1 MYHRL
6 LRMLVVDAKV
16 IDYKYF
22 MDECQEYE
30 IQLLCEMLP
39 WANRQSMEET
49 RMIMYSVSLPYMNHK
64 KKLTEFISLST
75 DKDYYDQEYT
85 KLEGEDLRN
94 ARQMVQSA
102 FNIK

>member
-1 MYHRL
+1 
-6 LRMLVVDAKV
+6 MLVVDAKI

-30 IQLLCEMLP
+30 IQLLTEMLP

-49 RMIMYSVSLPYMNHK
+49 RMLMYSVSAPYMKHK
-64 KKLTEFISLST
+64 KKLTEFLPLST
-75 DKDYYDQEYT
+75 DKDYYDQEEAR
-85 KLEGEDLRN
+85 LEGEELKA
-94 ARQMVQSA
+94 AREKVKAA

>member
-1 MYHRL
+1 
-6 LRMLVVDAKV
+6 MLVVDAKI

-30 IQLLCEMLP
+30 IQLLTEMLP

-49 RMIMYSVSLPYMNHK
+49 RMLMYSVSAPYMKHK
-64 KKLTEFISLST
+64 KKLTEFLPLST
-75 DKDYYDQEYT
+75 DKDYYDQVAE
-85 KLEGEDLRN
+85 KLEGEELKN
-94 ARQMVQSA
+94 ARDAIRQA